1 MGAMRAPTRL
11 RYQLKYAGMPAGE
24 ETLTLEKK
32 GEGYRMRLVADVALP
47 LPKTRQE
54 WESLMDERGVPLRYV
69 ERVEGRG
76 TRVFDLEFLRDEGV
90 VVGKDLVLPY
100 VVDYHDPLSLILK
113 LGKSEDETL
122 TLPMVGGRV
131 HATRLPDTELAFP
144 WGKVPVKVYR
154 LRPGV
159 SYVYYDRE
167 GRPVKFVQK
176 LGQHVFEAVLL
187 EAFEGEPEP
196 ERRPNRKRR
205 RRKR

>member
-1 MGAMRAPTRL
+1 MKAPTRL
-11 RYQLKYAGMPAGE
+11 RYDLSYAGRPAGE
-24 ETLTLEKK
+24 EELIFEPTR
-32 GEGYRMRLVADVALP
+32 EGYRMRLYAEVALP

-54 WESLMDERGVPLRYV
+54 WTSVMDERGLPLRYT

-100 VVDYHDPLSLILK
+100 VTDYHDPLSLILA
-113 LGKSEDETL
+113 LSRFEGEVL

-131 HATRLPDTELAFP
+131 HAKRLPDQELEFP
-144 WGKVPVKVYR
+144 WGAVKTRVFR

-159 SYVYYDRE
+159 SVIHFDAE
-167 GRPVKFVQK
+167 GRPVRFAQR
-176 LGQHVFEAVLL
+176 LGQYVFEARLR
-187 EAFEGEPEP
+187 EAFEYEPQKEK
-196 ERRPNRKRR
+196 EKKRPRRR

>member
-1 MGAMRAPTRL
+1 MGAMYAPTRL
-11 RYQLKYAGMPAGE
+11 RYQLKYAGRPAGE

-47 LPKTRQE
+47 LPKTHQE
-54 WESLMDERGVPLRYV
+54 WESVMDERGIPLRYV

-100 VVDYHDPLSLILK
+100 VVDYHDPLSLILA
-113 LGKSEDETL
+113 LSRAEDEVV

-144 WGKVPVKVYR
+144 WGKVPAKVYR

-159 SYVYYDRE
+159 SYIYFDRE
-167 GRPVKFVQK
+167 GRPLKFLQRV
-176 LGQHVFEAVLL
+176 GQHVFEAVLT
-187 EAFEGEPEP
+187 EAYEGE
-196 ERRPNRKRR
+196 ERQR

>member
-1 MGAMRAPTRL
+1 MKTMRAPTRL

-24 ETLTLEKK
+24 ETLTFEKK
-32 GEGYRMRLVADVALP
+32 GEGFRMRLVADVALP

-54 WESLMDERGVPLRYV
+54 WESVMDARGIPLRYV

-100 VVDYHDPLSLILK
+100 VVDYHDPLSVILK
-113 LGKSEDETL
+113 LSKSEEAVL
-122 TLPMVGGRV
+122 TLPLVGGRV
-131 HATRLPDTELAFP
+131 HASRLPDTELAFP

-176 LGQHVFEAVLL
+176 LGQHVFEAVLT

-196 ERRPNRKRR
+196 SRQKPRKKRR
-205 RRKR
+205 RRR

>member
-11 RYQLKYAGMPAGE
+11 HYQLKYAGMPAGE
-24 ETLTLEKK
+24 ETLILEKK

-54 WESLMDERGVPLRYV
+54 WESVMDARGIPLRYV

-76 TRVFDLEFLRDEGV
+76 TRVLDLEFLRDEGV

-113 LGKSEDETL
+113 LGRSEEATL

-131 HATRLPDTELAFP
+131 HATRLPDAELAFP

-187 EAFEGEPEP
+187 EAFEGKAEP
-196 ERRPNRKRR
+196 ERPPNRKRR